1 MEKTITDG
9 KDHLKR
15 LRNLFRFEGKQDDR
29 LRVKDQCLLVVQY
42 CTVFT
47 GTLIL
52 IVNKDFGLLVFLLR

>member
-9 KDHLKR
+9 KDHLR

-29 LRVKDQCLLVVQY
+29 LRVKDQCLLVQY

-47 GTLIL
+47 G
-52 IVNKDFGLLVFLLR
+52 NFDC